1 MAKRTR
7 KAGRAKS
14 PAKKAKP
21 RIAKTKAPKG
31 PSGSTISVVCSE
43 CYGDFVFNM
52 AASGD
57 QITCPECMHVGI
69 TPDPAEKSTF
79 AGAVAN
85 TRSKLISAIV
95 PAVIFAATGYYYISS
110 LNGAGSFAKLG
121 SGMNYGLLGIL
132 AVTFIA
138 TIMMGIRYEKNRSEV
153 YF

>member
-14 PAKKAKP
+14 PAKKSKP
-21 RIAKTKAPKG
+21 RIAKTKAPRA

-43 CYGDFVFNM
+43 CYEDFVFHM
-52 AASGD
+52 ANTSD

-69 TPDPAEKSTF
+69 PPEAAEKSEF
-79 AGAVAN
+79 GAAVAN
-85 TRSKLISAIV
+85 TRSKLVAAIV
-95 PAVIFAATGYYYISS
+95 PAMLFCITGYYYISS
-110 LNGAGSFAKLG
+110 LNEAGSVASLG
-121 SGMNYGLLGIL
+121 SGMNYGLLGAL

-138 TIMMGIRYEKNRSEV
+138 TLAMGIRYEKNRNEV